1 MRVVIDTNVF
11 ISGVFFSGPPPHIL
25 KVWRDGKVRLAV
37 SAEILDEYQR
47 AAQVLAE
54 QHPQANLD
62 PILDLLT
69 VEADFVS
76 APPLPE
82 DVCEDPEDDKFLAC
96 AVAAKAKIVISG
108 DKHLLRASGYRDIVV
123 MRPREFVNRYFSG
136 KSGG

>member
-1 MRVVIDTNVF
+1 VRVVIDTNVF
-11 ISGVFFSGPPPHIL
+11 ISGVFFSGPPHQIL
-25 KVWRDGKVRLAV
+25 KTWRDGKVKLAV
-37 SAEILDEYQR
+37 SGDILHEYQR
-47 AAQVLAE
+47 VAQVLAE
-54 QHPQANLD
+54 QHPQVNLD

-69 VEADFVS
+69 VEADVVL

-96 AVAAKAKIVISG
+96 AVAAKAQIVISG

-123 MRPREFVNRYFSG
+123 MRPREFMNRYFSG